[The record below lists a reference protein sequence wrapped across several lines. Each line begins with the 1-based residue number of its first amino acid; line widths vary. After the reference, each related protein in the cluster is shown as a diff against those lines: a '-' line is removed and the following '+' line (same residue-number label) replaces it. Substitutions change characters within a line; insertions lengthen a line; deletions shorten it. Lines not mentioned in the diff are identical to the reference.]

1 MGPAARSEG
10 GALSESVKRRE
21 VMGEMTL
28 EMMVEVM
35 MEVRAEV
42 MMEVLLPEAPECWV
56 TFLYFSSILSF
67 SPPSPPSSHSS
78 PFPLS
83 GIPVQRKHD
92 GMDD

>member
-28 EMMVEVM
+28 EVMVEVM

-42 MMEVLLPEAPECWV
+42 MMEVLLPEAPGCWV

-67 SPPSPPSSHSS
+67 SPPPTPLPSLLPLLS
-78 PFPLS
+78 FPIVGNS
-83 GIPVQRKHD
+83 CPKET
-92 GMDD
+92 

>member
-28 EMMVEVM
+28 EVMVEVM

-42 MMEVLLPEAPECWV
+42 M
-56 TFLYFSSILSF
+56 
-67 SPPSPPSSHSS
+67 
-78 PFPLS
+78 
-83 GIPVQRKHD
+83 
-92 GMDD
+92 